1 MDSYEMKKQD
11 GLYTVSMELKVKRN
25 NYRNQIIEFMDKF
38 DGVDIESI
46 E

>member
-1 MDSYEMKKQD
+1 
-11 GLYTVSMELKVKRN
+11 MELKVKRN
-25 NYRNQIIEFMDKF
+25 NYRNRIIEFMDKF